1 MKHGLISGKQQRFVD
16 EYLVDSNATQAAIRA
31 GYSKRSASSL
41 GKQLLQNPPVLL
53 AVTKAR
59 ARLVEHVE
67 VTQEFVVA
75 KLVENLNRCMQA
87 IPVLDK
93 QGQETGEYRYE
104 ANAAHRALELLGK
117 HLGMFQG
124 TVHFVFPERPRL
136 RPSHSLISAAP
147 PRPPPP

>member
-1 MKHGLISGKQQRFVD
+1 MKHGLISDKQQRFVD

-31 GYSKRSASSL
+31 GYSRRSASSL

-67 VTQEFVVA
+67 VTQEFVGA

-93 QGQETGEYRYE
+93 QGQETGEYRYQ
-104 ANAAHRALELLGK
+104 ADPAHPPAELPGK
-117 HLGMFQG
+117 Q
-124 TVHFVFPERPRL
+124 PREFHKN
-136 RPSHSLISAAP
+136 R
-147 PRPPPP
+147 

>member
-75 KLVENLNRCMQA
+75 KLGENLNRCMQA

-93 QGQETGEYRYE
+93 QGQETGEDPYE
-104 ANAAHRALELLGK
+104 ANAPHRALEMPGKPLGRVP
-117 HLGMFQG
+117 Q
-124 TVHFVFPERPRL
+124 
-136 RPSHSLISAAP
+136 AAH
-147 PRPPPP
+147 

>member
-1 MKHGLISGKQQRFVD
+1 MKHGLISDKQQRFVD

-59 ARLVEHVE
+59 APLGEHVQ
-67 VTQEFVVA
+67 VTQEVVVA
-75 KLVENLNRCMQA
+75 QLVENLNRCMQA

-93 QGQETGEYRYE
+93 HGQDTGEYRDE
-104 ANAAHRALELLGK
+104 SNAAH
-117 HLGMFQG
+117 
-124 TVHFVFPERPRL
+124 PERGLPRQ
-136 RPSHSLISAAP
+136 
-147 PRPPPP
+147 